1 MIITID
7 GLGINGKS
15 SLAKMISDK
24 IGFKNFNT
32 GSVYRCIILEII
44 NKNYDINNINNYVS
58 ELSKIKIDFEDNKV
72 LLNGRDVTKDIR
84 TEEVT
89 LKSADWSNLNEIK
102 KLARQIQDNY
112 FKENENII
120 MEGRNIGAVI
130 APNAEIKFYL
140 YSDFEVRVNRAWK
153 LRPNESIE
161 VIRNN
166 LKIKDNYE
174 INGGAF
180 VKPNNA
186 IEIDTS
192 NLSLEEVY
200 TIMLEKINN
209 YLSKGD

>member
-180 VKPNNA
+180 VKPNDA